1 MATKKVGV
9 RLVAENG
16 QRVKAELEGIGKS
29 GEAAFE
35 KIEAKSKVMS
45 RAVIAA
51 FAAVAAAAV
60 AGLGML
66 VRSSLETVDAQ
77 AKLAQ
82 SMGTTV
88 ESIQALQWAGELAGV
103 SLGEIEQ
110 AAGQLTRRLSQAAA
124 GSGPAVDALE
134 RLGLTAKGLMAVPL
148 DQRVAMIQDA
158 LNTMVPAAERAA
170 VAAQLFGN
178 KAGLAFTRIDT
189 ATLKQAQQDV
199 QDFGVA
205 VSQADAAKIEMAGD
219 AIARLSLIWTGLGNQ
234 LAVAVAPSLQAA
246 ADAMAA
252 VASRS
257 GPLGQAIQ
265 LVFGNLERLATYAAT
280 FATFLAVRWVG
291 AFAIAAAGT
300 VTLSGALGLLRLAI
314 LRTGFGALIIGAGE
328 LVIWFGKLVKATG
341 GWGAAL
347 EALGQVAV
355 GVWNG
360 ITTSASAIPPALGA
374 IWQTVVAG
382 FYGALEAMQRRWADF
397 LHKIAGGLQ
406 GLPGMEEAVLAVHGA
421 AVTAGSSVYEFGA
434 AADAASGQAA
444 ALKAEAAALA
454 TGGFDMARDAVARLG
469 EIMASASEEGAA
481 ELPAIA
487 GAADEVTEALE
498 GTGKAGGGAGKAVA
512 EGAKEATDALKEQE
526 KAADEA
532 KKKMEETAQ
541 GLAGDLVNPIKDALK
556 SGEFSFQTFATAISN
571 IAKNLAARLID
582 AAFKPIENALISA
595 LSGGSGGGG
604 GGLLGG
610 LTSLFGGG
618 AFAKGGVFAGGHE
631 VTAFARGGVVAGPTV
646 FPFANGIGLMG
657 EAGPEA
663 IMPLARGPGGRL
675 GVTLSEGMKPQAAE
689 SSTRIVNV
697 LDPSVVGDY
706 LATPSGERAI
716 VNVIRRN
723 RSALNG

>member
-16 QRVKAELEGIGKS
+16 QRVKAELEGIGKT
-29 GEAAFE
+29 GETAFE

-110 AAGQLTRRLSQAAA
+110 AAGQLTRRLSQAAT
-124 GSGPAVDALE
+124 GTGPAVDALE

-158 LNTMVPAAERAA
+158 LNAMVPEAERAA

-199 QDFGVA
+199 KDFGVA

-265 LVFGNLERLATYAAT
+265 LVFGNLERLTTYAAV
-280 FATFLAVRWVG
+280 FASFLAVRWVS

-300 VTLSGALGLLRLAI
+300 VTLSGALGLLRVAI
-314 LRTGFGALIIGAGE
+314 IRTGFGALIVGAGE

-382 FYGALEAMQRRWADF
+382 FYGMLENLQRKWADF
-397 LHKIAGGLQ
+397 LHSISGGLQ
-406 GLPGMEEAVLAVHGA
+406 GIPGMEEAVLAVNGA
-421 AVTAGSSVYEFGA
+421 AVKAGSGVYEFGA

-469 EIMASASEEGAA
+469 EIMATATEEGAA
-481 ELPAIA
+481 ELPAVA
-487 GAADEVTEALE
+487 GAAEGVTEALE
-498 GTGKAGGGAGKAVA
+498 ETGKAGGGAGKAVA

-556 SGEFSFQTFATAISN
+556 SGEFTFQTFADAISN

-582 AAFKPIENALISA
+582 AAFKPIEDALISA
-595 LSGGSGGGG
+595 LSGGSGGG

-618 AFAKGGVFAGGHE
+618 FAKGGVFAGGHE

-663 IMPLARGPGGRL
+663 IMPLSRGPGGRL